1 MPLCL
6 YGSVSLCL
14 WDERCSRDL
23 WLYVGRTSGISPSK
37 VPNRTD
43 VSFFPGSQTDHQPNR
58 DASESTAPGK
68 LRKPKTFNTSCCVP
82 ILIYST
88 LIQALRKLQAFNN
101 KCSAIFSPQSC
112 TTILVSRWLSSSPF
126 SGISNVDKNNFHCLH
141 PNPPGWQFTCKVIC
155 SI

>member
-1 MPLCL
+1 MSLCFMPLCL

-88 LIQALRKLQAFNN
+88 LIQAPRKLQAFNN
-101 KCSAIFSPQSC
+101 KCSAIFLPSLALPYWS
-112 TTILVSRWLSSSPF
+112 LAGFRPLLSQ
-126 SGISNVDKNNFHCLH
+126 VLH
-141 PNPPGWQFTCKVIC
+141 KETAHRAFG
-155 SI
+155 